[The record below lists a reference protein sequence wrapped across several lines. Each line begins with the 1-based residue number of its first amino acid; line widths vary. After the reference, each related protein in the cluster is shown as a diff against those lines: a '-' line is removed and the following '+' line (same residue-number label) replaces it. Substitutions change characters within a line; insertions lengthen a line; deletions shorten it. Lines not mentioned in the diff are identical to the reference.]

1 MRAKAPAWISYA
13 IAGLAIAADQLTKFW
28 ALESLETGVRQP
40 VLGDLLGWR
49 LAFND
54 AAAFSLGLGATWI
67 LTIFSLAASSALL
80 ILSPRVRSTIWVV
93 IVGLIMGGAIGNLID
108 RLFREPMFFNGRVV
122 DFIQI
127 PFGFPIFN
135 LADSFLVVGVSLA
148 IVRTLMG
155 DPLGGVAPQSGK
167 MK

>member
-1 MRAKAPAWISYA
+1 MTKKAPAWVSYA
-13 IAGLAIAADQLTKFW
+13 IAATAIAADQSTKVW
-28 ALESLETGVRQP
+28 ALGNLEAGVGHP
-40 VLGDLLGWR
+40 VVGELLSWR

-54 AAAFSLGLGATWI
+54 AAAFSIGLGATWI
-67 LTIFSLAASSALL
+67 LTTISLVASTLL
-80 ILSPRVRSTIWVV
+80 LALSPRARSTIWVV
-93 IVGLIMGGAIGNLID
+93 IAGLVMGGAMGNLID

-148 IVRTLMG
+148 ILRTLLG
-155 DPLGGVAPQSGK
+155 DPIGGKVNQEGLKP
-167 MK
+167 